1 MLTAHHINLADPAYS
16 PSLVRPASPSSSIG
30 TDYGD
35 DETTQDEWAM
45 SAKAFAKECE
55 DRIKLTLP
63 RPEEEEANKEI
74 LLKRPKTQADE
85 RGELSD
91 AMVVDETKS

>member
-1 MLTAHHINLADPAYS
+1 
-16 PSLVRPASPSSSIG
+16 
-30 TDYGD
+30 
-35 DETTQDEWAM
+35 M

-74 LLKRPKTQADE
+74 LLKRPKTQAEE
-85 RGELSD
+85 RGEHSD
-91 AMVVDETKS
+91 AIVVDETEL